1 MNLSR
6 LKVRIQ
12 HLLNVPNAIL
22 AGQVRIE
29 RERGDPEDHRGPA
42 KVQHLEP
49 SAALRMMTH
58 FLLITRLVERKKNG
72 MRNAKEGQRRG
83 KAQGPGHTLM
93 KILDPKAGAAKMGQL
108 LVLIISLA
116 EAEKNK
122 KPKGEPRGHR
132 EAVAPKQEPSLLAD
146 LLVQTTRQ
154 SEGQE
159 GPRGME
165 LKVSMML
172 TQRKSQEDLQ
182 GQRSLELKVF
192 LPVERI
198 QGQGQNLE
206 SKAGQ
211 AGQAAGQAA

>member
-1 MNLSR
+1 VTNLPR

-12 HLLNVPNAIL
+12 RLLNLPNAIL
-22 AGQVRIE
+22 AGQVRTE

-42 KVQHLEP
+42 KVQCLEP

-58 FLLITRLVERKKNG
+58 QLLIARLVEHKKNG
-72 MRNAKEGQRRG
+72 RQKAKEGQRRE
-83 KAQGPGHTLM
+83 KSQGPGHTLM
-93 KILDPKAGAAKMGQL
+93 KILDPKAGEAKMGQL

-122 KPKGEPRGHR
+122 KPRGEPRGHR
-132 EAVAPKQEPSLLAD
+132 EAVAPEQEPSLLTD

-154 SEGQE
+154 SAGHE

-165 LKVSMML
+165 LKESMML

-192 LPVERI
+192 LLVERM
-198 QGQGQNLE
+198 QGQEQNLE
-206 SKAGQ
+206 SKASQ
-211 AGQAAGQAA
+211 AGQAA